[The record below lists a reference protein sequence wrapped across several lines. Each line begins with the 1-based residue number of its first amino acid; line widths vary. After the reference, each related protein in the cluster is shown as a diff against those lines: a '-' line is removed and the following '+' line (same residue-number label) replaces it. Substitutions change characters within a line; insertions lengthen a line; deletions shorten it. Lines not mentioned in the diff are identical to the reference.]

1 MRGPA
6 APSEPSP
13 KLTAPCARQ
22 PCRVAC
28 ANARTAQ
35 AESESI
41 STGSSCNEPLSDASA
56 FRAASAVWGAAP
68 PALVFDSSLPGPI
81 HERDCTTPPGSV
93 PPRSV
98 RCALVDSPSSRRAPA
113 CSARQRT
120 TTVRARPGACTSSG
134 MVTLASSAPST
145 PVSKTPVK
153 GSDGSAA
160 TQVAASIARR
170 HWQHRPIAPADEGC
184 RSSLHSR
191 TARVSMT
198 PRLRPCGSRST
209 DRNTNRRSPSI
220 PRR

>member
-13 KLTAPCARQ
+13 KLTAICARQ

-98 RCALVDSPSSRRAPA
+98 RCALVDSPSSRPTPA
-113 CSARQRT
+113 CWARQRT
-120 TTVRARPGACTSSG
+120 TTVRARPGACRSNG
-134 MVTLASSAPST
+134 IVTLASSAPST
-145 PVSKTPVK
+145 RVSGQQDARK

-160 TQVAASIARR
+160 TQVAASTPAGIGSIDRSHRR
-170 HWQHRPIAPADEGC
+170 TRAVDPLCTRAPLGC
-184 RSSLHSR
+184 R
-191 TARVSMT
+191 
-198 PRLRPCGSRST
+198 
-209 DRNTNRRSPSI
+209 
-220 PRR
+220 